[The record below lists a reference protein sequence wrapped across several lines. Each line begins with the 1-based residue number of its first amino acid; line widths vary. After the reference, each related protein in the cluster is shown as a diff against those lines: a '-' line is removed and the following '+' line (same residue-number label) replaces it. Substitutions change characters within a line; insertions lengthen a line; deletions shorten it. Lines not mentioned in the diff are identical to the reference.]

1 MVSRPS
7 RLEYHPESYFRQ
19 QSVEGRLQ
27 QVLKEIAEIREQQQR
42 IGARSTTTPNDTSHP
57 GPINDTPHHNEDMES
72 DFASRLLEPLPDP
85 FPPHLFALRET
96 LRPALQELQKDGGSV
111 VTIEEATKLWE

>member
-1 MVSRPS
+1 
-7 RLEYHPESYFRQ
+7 
-19 QSVEGRLQ
+19 
-27 QVLKEIAEIREQQQR
+27 
-42 IGARSTTTPNDTSHP
+42 
-57 GPINDTPHHNEDMES
+57 MES
-72 DFASRLLEPLPDP
+72 DFTSRLLEPLPDP